1 MFGVFRKE
9 VNLNSSTMQL
19 QKNQVQNLLQKRPK
33 RQLLQNAER
42 HQNRLKLH
50 GETEIESIRTN
61 PAYIELLSWVE
72 SFLTRDKYNRFC
84 QLLRLPVVSLEITQ
98 DIYQEYFRIF
108 EGQNPFFSYEFTNP
122 DNSDAFK
129 SYLKNELKDFHFFK
143 TIGFE
148 QLKYQINSILVV
160 DMPSDGEGNPYY
172 YFIDVSK
179 VIDVKSD
186 KNGTIHHLI
195 FEVDD
200 KTIAVYDSE
209 SYRIYKVN
217 GTKIIGEPIVEN
229 LHGLGYCPAS
239 YFWNKNLKGSN
250 TVEKKSPITDVLGR
264 LDKYLIEDTFKEYA
278 DLYGTFPIITTYE
291 ELCNFEG
298 CDNGFISEDFTYIEN
313 GTEVV
318 KTRKTKCP
326 ACGESEEIG
335 PGTIFEI
342 PAPQTS
348 DDPNLSNPVSVIS
361 PDTKSLEYIKQK
373 LVEYAEIIREVTIGT
388 RGRVLDEKQVNET
401 QIFGSFESRQNILL
415 NIAASFEAVHKF
427 ANDTV
432 ARLMFGDSFISST
445 VYYGDQFFLKSVDN
459 LQAEYEQAKKS
470 GEPDEEID
478 QIYRQILATKYKGN
492 DERIERAWILYNLNP
507 EPHKTVDQCRQLLSD
522 GAIDKTD
529 FVIKSRFNTFIAR
542 FEREQT
548 NVLDFGRDLDFDT
561 KISAIYDILISY
573 VVIDDTKAVDNPLRS
588 LVGSL
593 TGVIDMSK
601 LVKSGELN
609 PESAIFILTKTLGY
623 SQEDAENIINSSIN
637 INNSDN
643 EEN

>member
-1 MFGVFRKE
+1 
-9 VNLNSSTMQL
+9 MQL
-19 QKNQVQNLLQKRPK
+19 QKNQVQSLIEKRPK
-33 RQLLQNAER
+33 KQLLQNAER

-61 PAYIELLSWVE
+61 PAYVELLSWVE
-72 SFLTRDKYNRFC
+72 SFLTRDKYKRFC

-98 DIYQEYFRIF
+98 DIFQEYFRIF
-108 EGQNPFFSYEFTNP
+108 EGQNPFFNYEFNNP
-122 DNSDAFK
+122 DNSEAFK
-129 SYLKNELKDFHFFK
+129 TYLKKGLKDFNFFK

-148 QLKYQINSILVV
+148 QLKYSINSILVV

-179 VIDVKSD
+179 VVDVKSD

-195 FEVDD
+195 FQVDS
-200 KTIAVYDSE
+200 KTVAVYDSE
-209 SYRIYKVN
+209 AYRIYKVD
-217 GTKIIGEPIVEN
+217 GTKIIGEPVVEN
-229 LHGLGYCPAS
+229 FHGLGYCPAS

-250 TVEKKSPITDVLGR
+250 TIEKKSPITDVLGR

-298 CDNGFISEDFTYIEN
+298 CDNGFISEDFTLIEN
-313 GTEVV
+313 GIETIQ
-318 KTRKTKCP
+318 TRRTKCP
-326 ACGESEEIG
+326 SCSDSEEIG

-342 PAPQTS
+342 PVPQTT
-348 DDPNLSNPVSVIS
+348 DDPNLTNPVSIIS
-361 PDTKSLEYIKQK
+361 PDTKSLEYVKQK
-373 LVEYAEIIREVTIGT
+373 LVEYAEKIREVTVGT

-415 NIAASFEAVHKF
+415 SIASSFEAIHKF

-459 LQAEYEQAKKS
+459 LQSEYEKAKSS

-507 EPHKTVDQCRQLLSD
+507 EPHKTVEQSRKLVDFGAMDQ
-522 GAIDKTD
+522 TD
-529 FVIKSRFNTFIAR
+529 FVIKSRFNNFIAR

-548 NVLDFGRDLDFDT
+548 NVLDFGRELDFDV
-561 KISAIYDILISY
+561 KIATIYDIL
-573 VVIDDTKAVDNPLRS
+573 
-588 LVGSL
+588 
-593 TGVIDMSK
+593 
-601 LVKSGELN
+601 
-609 PESAIFILTKTLGY
+609 KTY
-623 SQEDAENIINSSIN
+623 ITINTIE
-637 INNSDN
+637 N

>member
-1 MFGVFRKE
+1 
-9 VNLNSSTMQL
+9 MQL
-19 QKNQVQNLLQKRPK
+19 QKNQVQSLIEKRPK
-33 RQLLQNAER
+33 KQLLQNAER
-42 HQNRLKLH
+42 HQNKLKLH

-61 PAYIELLSWVE
+61 PAYVELLSWVE
-72 SFLTRDKYNRFC
+72 SFLTRDKYKRFC

-98 DIYQEYFRIF
+98 DIFQEYFRIF
-108 EGQNPFFSYEFTNP
+108 EGQNPFFNYEFNNP
-122 DNSDAFK
+122 DNSEAFK
-129 SYLKNELKDFHFFK
+129 TYLKKGLKDFNFFK

-148 QLKYQINSILVV
+148 QLKYSINSILVV

-179 VIDVKSD
+179 VVDVKSD

-195 FEVDD
+195 FQVDS
-200 KTIAVYDSE
+200 KTVAVYDSE
-209 SYRIYKVN
+209 AYRIYKVD

-229 LHGLGYCPAS
+229 FHGLGYCPAS

-250 TVEKKSPITDVLGR
+250 TIEKKSPITDVLGR

-298 CDNGFISEDFTYIEN
+298 CDNGFISEDFTLIEN
-313 GTEVV
+313 GIETIQ
-318 KTRKTKCP
+318 TRRTKCP
-326 ACGESEEIG
+326 SCSDSEEIG

-342 PAPQTS
+342 PVPQTTE
-348 DDPNLSNPVSVIS
+348 DPNLTNPVSIIS
-361 PDTKSLEYIKQK
+361 PDTKSLEYVKQK
-373 LVEYAEIIREVTIGT
+373 LVEYADKIREVTIGT

-415 NIAASFEAVHKF
+415 SIASSFEAIHKF

-459 LQAEYEQAKKS
+459 LQSEYEKAKSS

-507 EPHKTVDQCRQLLSD
+507 EPHKTVEQSRKLVDF
-522 GAIDKTD
+522 GAMNQID
-529 FVIKSRFNTFIAR
+529 FVIKSRFNNFIAR

-548 NVLDFGRDLDFDT
+548 NVLDFGRELDFDV
-561 KISAIYDILISY
+561 KIATIYDIL
-573 VVIDDTKAVDNPLRS
+573 
-588 LVGSL
+588 
-593 TGVIDMSK
+593 
-601 LVKSGELN
+601 
-609 PESAIFILTKTLGY
+609 KTY
-623 SQEDAENIINSSIN
+623 IN
-637 INNSDN
+637 INTIEN
-643 EEN
+643 EED